1 MLEINLKFILEL
13 TNNDNFMQ
21 WVKNLKFDLF
31 KIMKNNKQVSHITN
45 DIMILANKIHHNLL
59 KNYSYSAKFMFN
71 NQKVDSTMGFV
82 LDLETSG
89 ITYLKNIV
97 LLSYIK
103 PRSLGPGIT
112 NFLMKCKTILIKEIE
127 KVDFQDKE
135 LKTSNNEDDSK
146 QIEIDW
152 KSMTEIWELLRKFCT
167 NIFKSENEDIIYQIL
182 DPKLA
187 ECTMHYIQA
196 CSGEGLIVKELL
208 SMVALFMIDEDLVDY
223 FINADILKYLQQM
236 MKVGKPYN
244 KGEGSEKQSSILGS
258 KNSIFSVPN
267 IKNYAQDHSYIMNII
282 IIVINLFE
290 YKSYAFT
297 KQLKIDYLAFLLTHY
312 SQSNDAKFKKDL
324 INLLILVYKNKDFR
338 DLITDRDVINEL
350 KYRSEISQLEDLIH
364 IELEKNSGEIGRNNT
379 LGQEEEENP
388 HDPTPVQ
395 EWSEFFPSFT
405 LLQNNYIAQ
414 VNIPLEVDVDL
425 EDLNGDN
432 FDFIVP
438 KNTPPKEKKF
448 IILEQFFDFLNSKF
462 YKNSK
467 LKSVILKNKK
477 HLIDLKGLVSKEHD
491 VQNAEW
497 IDKMDELN
505 KTNDELRE
513 MVVTLDE
520 MVKRMADK
528 NR

>member
-1 MLEINLKFILEL
+1 MKGFINGEVNATMLEINLKFILEL

-103 PRSLGPGIT
+103 PRSLGPRIT

-187 ECTMHYIQA
+187 ECTMHYI
-196 CSGEGLIVKELL
+196 
-208 SMVALFMIDEDLVDY
+208 
-223 FINADILKYLQQM
+223 
-236 MKVGKPYN
+236 
-244 KGEGSEKQSSILGS
+244 
-258 KNSIFSVPN
+258 
-267 IKNYAQDHSYIMNII
+267 
-282 IIVINLFE
+282 
-290 YKSYAFT
+290 
-297 KQLKIDYLAFLLTHY
+297 
-312 SQSNDAKFKKDL
+312 
-324 INLLILVYKNKDFR
+324 
-338 DLITDRDVINEL
+338 
-350 KYRSEISQLEDLIH
+350 
-364 IELEKNSGEIGRNNT
+364 
-379 LGQEEEENP
+379 
-388 HDPTPVQ
+388 
-395 EWSEFFPSFT
+395 
-405 LLQNNYIAQ
+405 
-414 VNIPLEVDVDL
+414 
-425 EDLNGDN
+425 
-432 FDFIVP
+432 
-438 KNTPPKEKKF
+438 
-448 IILEQFFDFLNSKF
+448 
-462 YKNSK
+462 
-467 LKSVILKNKK
+467 
-477 HLIDLKGLVSKEHD
+477 
-491 VQNAEW
+491 
-497 IDKMDELN
+497 
-505 KTNDELRE
+505 
-513 MVVTLDE
+513 
-520 MVKRMADK
+520 
-528 NR
+528 